1 MNSSLAKL
9 LSQVYELEGL
19 LLVVDKHGAD
29 TPQLVI
35 DTIRRKAA
43 ELGDMAQ
50 LLQIPEAPQPE
61 PVVEEEPV
69 TPPIPSEPA
78 TPAEP
83 DNQPDDDKPSLPADD
98 YDKEDT
104 WQHDNGEEFKEI
116 LSGFDYKE
124 PAHEPIEEEEE
135 MEQPPVFSNTPD
147 EQPEQEL
154 RVDEILHRNLSKN
167 LRKAFSLNDH
177 FRFRRE
183 LFSNSEFDMNDALN
197 LVEAMHSFDEAEE
210 YFYDDM
216 GWDRDNE
223 DVADFMEIIRKH
235 FL

>member
-1 MNSSLAKL
+1 MNSSIAKL

-19 LLVVDKHGAD
+19 LLVIDKHGAD
-29 TPQLVI
+29 TPDVVF
-35 DTIRRKAA
+35 DSIRRKTA
-43 ELGDMAQ
+43 ELDDMAR
-50 LLQIPEAPQPE
+50 LLEKPEQPKPE
-61 PVVEEEPV
+61 PEPEVPAIQEPEEQSSTDEQ
-69 TPPIPSEPA
+69 TA
-78 TPAEP
+78 
-83 DNQPDDDKPSLPADD
+83 DHSLPDDD

-116 LSGFDYKE
+116 LSGFDYQE
-124 PAHEPIEEEEE
+124 PEHKPLKDNDNEVENDIEE
-135 MEQPPVFSNTPD
+135 PPVFSNNTD
-147 EQPEQEL
+147 DQADQEL

-183 LFSNSEFDMNDALN
+183 LFSNSEADMNDALN

-210 YFYDDM
+210 YFYDDL

-223 DVADFMEIIRKH
+223 DVADFMEVIKRH